1 MGGVSKFLRLSQKK
15 LTRAQKR
22 AIRKSASAYRMY
34 FAMGG
39 VATYAL
45 YCFAFGVSP
54 WSPVQSSLLE
64 ESSATGAGSRRLSGG
79 GCPDWIGESG
89 QGGGHVAG
97 YIIMCLYMFL
107 GLAVV
112 CDEWFVPSL
121 EKISE
126 TLDLSADV
134 AGATFLAAGSSAP
147 EFFTSLADTFS
158 TSNSVGVGTI
168 VGSAM
173 FNILVIVAMAAA
185 STKETL
191 NIDWR
196 PVVRDC
202 GFYAASIATLIIFFN
217 DGKIYWWEGLIMT
230 LIYFLYIAFMVFNEK
245 IFSRCEK
252 KKVQPDPAYAP
263 GRRKSVHHHK
273 GMFQGKIR
281 EVQLEDGTE
290 GTLTEDGK
298 VVAEDGAVVKEI
310 VPSAGGDA
318 TDTENPGVEMTDQ
331 PKAEP
336 KDEESGGNDDD
347 DEDDPNDYFS
357 RFKWPADDSLFDKF
371 LWITGMPFVCL
382 FTVTVPDCSKTAGE
396 KYYIVTFIMSIAW
409 IGGLCTA
416 MVQAATWIGCI
427 MNIDPVV
434 MGITLLAIGT
444 SIPDALGSMIV
455 ARAGEADMAIA
466 NAVGSNVFDILLG
479 LGFPWMLRGIINES
493 STEDICDDYFP
504 VKKCGIEISVGILFG
519 TLGIFFLVLVLYK
532 WRMNNKLGITFLVL
546 YLLYIVWTLL
556 NAFPTGSPVISLGT
570 CKEPEA
576 PPGCDVVPSSANVTL
591 NATR

>member
-54 WSPVQSSLLE
+54 WSPMQSTLSSIE

-79 GCPDWIGESG
+79 GCPGWLAESG

-126 TLDLSADV
+126 TLNLSADV

-230 LIYFLYIAFMVFNEK
+230 LIYFLYIAFMVLTRRFLPSAK
-245 IFSRCEK
+245 
-252 KKVQPDPAYAP
+252 
-263 GRRKSVHHHK
+263 RRKSSP
-273 GMFQGKIR
+273 IR
-281 EVQLEDGTE
+281 
-290 GTLTEDGK
+290 LT
-298 VVAEDGAVVKEI
+298 
-310 VPSAGGDA
+310 
-318 TDTENPGVEMTDQ
+318 
-331 PKAEP
+331 
-336 KDEESGGNDDD
+336 
-347 DEDDPNDYFS
+347 S
-357 RFKWPADDSLFDKF
+357 RAAASRC
-371 LWITGMPFVCL
+371 T
-382 FTVTVPDCSKTAGE
+382 TTRACSKERFATSSLRTAPRE
-396 KYYIVTFIMSIAW
+396 Y
-409 IGGLCTA
+409 
-416 MVQAATWIGCI
+416 
-427 MNIDPVV
+427 
-434 MGITLLAIGT
+434 
-444 SIPDALGSMIV
+444 
-455 ARAGEADMAIA
+455 
-466 NAVGSNVFDILLG
+466 
-479 LGFPWMLRGIINES
+479 
-493 STEDICDDYFP
+493 
-504 VKKCGIEISVGILFG
+504 
-519 TLGIFFLVLVLYK
+519 
-532 WRMNNKLGITFLVL
+532 
-546 YLLYIVWTLL
+546 
-556 NAFPTGSPVISLGT
+556 
-570 CKEPEA
+570 
-576 PPGCDVVPSSANVTL
+576 
-591 NATR
+591 